1 MSLSCTNG
9 SPVVDML
16 AHFPPLPLVIDYR
29 YSAIKPRDEIGMFH
43 ALQLRDRVRHV
54 DLHIPHSS
62 LQQLL
67 ALMDEPFPSLGH
79 VSLSST
85 GDGDTSLILPENFLA
100 PNLRHLVLSGVDLP
114 GELTLLSTASLV
126 TLTLT
131 DIQASGYFLP
141 KHLAVAL
148 FQSSPHLEELSIGF
162 STPLPRPS
170 AEWELFNALEPP
182 VTLPRLKS
190 LMFRGVSAYL
200 ESLVAQFRAPLL
212 QLLNTTLFNQVAFV
226 LPHLSHFINATQKL
240 KLPTGKI
247 VFNQDSV
254 SVTNRGRVW
263 FNEHPSF
270 SLRVMCK
277 PFDWQLDSAAQI
289 CSALMPVLSYIE
301 ELTLDI
307 DGQDIPTEWQDGAVD
322 GEAWLELLRPFV
334 GANRLCLHR
343 TVVWEISCA
352 LQPEHV
358 GLNPELLP
366 ALQVLVWQLEAGDSD
381 QENEFASFVDARQI
395 ADRPVLTQSSV
406 GKSSWI
412 NGVLGETMS
421 KATKQYS
428 HIMEHEPQ
436 FPTAFPFHTGNLP
449 IPYDSLFLDEQI
461 CTPYCCRSL
470 IKDVLGETMSEA
482 TKQNS
487 LILEHELQLPTAFP
501 IHTGNLPVPY
511 VPPVLVEQN
520 YTPPFRTARSVGSS
534 VKIQPPPPKHIRSR
548 IRPSH
553 KGAGSAWR

>member
-29 YSAIKPRDEIGMFH
+29 YSAINPRDEMGMFH

-67 ALMDEPFPSLGH
+67 ALMDEPFPSLRH

-114 GELTLLSTASLV
+114 GELTLLSAVSLV

-182 VTLPRLKS
+182 VTLPRLKR

-254 SVTNRGRVW
+254 SVTNCGSGGG
-263 FNEHPSF
+263 NGPPGF

-343 TVVWEISCA
+343 TVVRELSFA

-358 GLNPELLP
+358 GLDPGLLP
-366 ALQVLVWQLEAGDSD
+366 ALQVLVWQLEVGDSD
-381 QENEFASFVDARQI
+381 KENVFASFVDARRI
-395 ADRPVLTQSSV
+395 ADRPVLTQSSQLVHTQATQLNPEIPKGFRILDLGRSGV
-406 GKSSWI
+406 GKSSLLDLVFTTLE
-412 NGVLGETMS
+412 NGLQLPM
-421 KATKQYS
+421 
-428 HIMEHEPQ
+428 
-436 FPTAFPFHTGNLP
+436 AFPFHTRNLP
-449 IPYDSLFLDEQI
+449 F
-461 CTPYCCRSL
+461 
-470 IKDVLGETMSEA
+470 
-482 TKQNS
+482 
-487 LILEHELQLPTAFP
+487 
-501 IHTGNLPVPY
+501 PY

-534 VKIQPPPPKHIRSR
+534 VKIQHPPPKQIRSR

-553 KGAGSAWR
+553 KGVGSAWR